1 MNILF
6 LDFDGVLDT
15 ATYDFILIR
24 DGKSSCDRKGRP
36 VFDPRCVLNLE
47 SIIKATEAKIVVTS
61 SWREIDSL
69 TELRNMWIERKMPG
83 EILDVTTIIGGGKQ
97 RGDEIDQWL
106 ISNGQRDTK
115 YLIINDLPIECFNP
129 HHSNHFVPINP
140 INGIMSED
148 VITAISLFQDL
159 D

>member
-1 MNILF
+1 MNIIF

-15 ATYDFILIR
+15 ATYDFMLISN
-24 DGKSSCDRKGRP
+24 GMSSCDGNGRP
-36 VFDPRCVLNLE
+36 IFDPKCILNLE
-47 SIIKATEAKIVVTS
+47 RIIKATEAKIVVTS

-69 TELRNMWIERKMPG
+69 IELRNMWIERKMPG
-83 EILDVTTIIGGGKQ
+83 EIMDVTPIIGGDRQ

-106 ISNGQRDTK
+106 VSNGQRDAK
-115 YLIINDLPIECFNP
+115 YIIIDDLPIECFNP
-129 HHSNHFVPINP
+129 HHYNHFVPINP

-148 VITAISLFQDL
+148 VITAITLFQDL